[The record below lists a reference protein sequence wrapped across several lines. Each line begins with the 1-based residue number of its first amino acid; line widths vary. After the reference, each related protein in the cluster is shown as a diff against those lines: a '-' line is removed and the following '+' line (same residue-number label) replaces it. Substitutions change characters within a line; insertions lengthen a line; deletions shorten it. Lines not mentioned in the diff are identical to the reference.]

1 MRFVVDALRV
11 VIEEEW
17 PGLGVCAS
25 ARIVGGILDEAPR
38 RPLHA
43 TLRAD

>member
-17 PGLGVCAS
+17 PDLGVCAS
-25 ARIVGGILDEAPR
+25 GRVVVGILDEVPR
-38 RPLHA
+38 RPLHV
-43 TLRAD
+43 TLRAG